1 MIYNEPNILFHDF
14 KKSCFVSYLFST
26 IMCHFFYHIQLPQPA
41 HKKDKEDELNKVCIE
56 TNLYFYC

>member
-1 MIYNEPNILFHDF
+1 MNLTFCFMILRRAVL
-14 KKSCFVSYLFST
+14 SVTYLALLCA
-26 IMCHFFYHIQLPQPA
+26 IFFYHIQLPQPA